1 MAGVCFDTK
10 NKKRTWKTE
19 QRDRTQ
25 GKWTSY
31 IGATLEI
38 TEQRHNDK
46 EEEDHG
52 KEIDGNTD
60 KKGAFEAAR

>member
-1 MAGVCFDTK
+1 M
-10 NKKRTWKTE
+10 
-19 QRDRTQ
+19 
-25 GKWTSY
+25 
-31 IGATLEI
+31 EI